1 MVVVNNFHTWRLRKA
16 LEKVTLKLSPE
27 KKEKEELRGGVEKER
42 KIEIEIDERE
52 RERERGK
59 K

>member
-1 MVVVNNFHTWRLRKA
+1 M
-16 LEKVTLKLSPE
+16 EKVTLKLSPE

-52 RERERGK
+52 RERKRQEVRESSE
-59 K
+59 